1 MHHPFIGDLKNMSD
15 SEVDD
20 KIKELTSKYL
30 AAQRFN
36 NPEVLT
42 QLQSFLTIY
51 REELKTRSLT
61 RKMTTDDDDDLDQLI
76 NID

>member
-1 MHHPFIGDLKNMSD
+1 MHNPFIGDLKNMSD

>member
-1 MHHPFIGDLKNMSD
+1 MHHPFIGELKDMSD

-30 AAQRFN
+30 SAQRFN

-42 QLQSFLTIY
+42 QLQTFLTIY